1 MNFQIN
7 INQIKN
13 GFLVN
18 YNRGESGYMT
28 SAEKSSHY
36 CKTLKEAEIY
46 IHNTVFPVI
55 HAKKEGK

>member
-13 GFLVN
+13 GYLVN

-28 SAEKSSHY
+28 NAEKNSFY
-36 CKTLKEAEIY
+36 CKTLKEAEAY
-46 IHNTVFPVI
+46 IHNAVFPI
-55 HAKKEGK
+55 IYAKKEGK